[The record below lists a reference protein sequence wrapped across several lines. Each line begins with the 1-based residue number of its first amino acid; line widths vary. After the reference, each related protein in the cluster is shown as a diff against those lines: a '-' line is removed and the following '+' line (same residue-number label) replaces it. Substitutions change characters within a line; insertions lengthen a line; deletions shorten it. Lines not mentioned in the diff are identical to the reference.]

1 MVKKRVLLVDD
12 EASIR
17 RFVGASLRAEGY
29 EVSIAEDGEEAL
41 QVMDATLPDLVIL
54 DIRMPK
60 LDGLEVCRRI
70 REWSQVPVMMLSA
83 VKEEQTKVNCLRIG
97 ADDYL
102 VKPFGIRELAARV
115 EAVLRRSNAT
125 DKPLMEPNLSS
136 GELEISFADR
146 RVTLSGQSV
155 NLTPTEYSLLQQL
168 AVHRG
173 KVLTHEMLLR
183 MVWGPEYD
191 GEKEYVRVFINRI
204 RKKIGDSPENPKYI
218 WTQPGVG
225 YGFID
230 SE

>member
-17 RFVGASLRAEGY
+17 RFVGSSLRAEGY

-41 QVMDATLPDLVIL
+41 QVLDATLPDLVIL

-83 VKEEQTKVNCLRIG
+83 VGEEQVKVKCLRLG

-102 VKPFGIRELAARV
+102 VKPFGVQELTARV
-115 EAVLRRSNAT
+115 EAVLRRSNT
-125 DKPLMEPNLSS
+125 MDKPLMEPNFTS

-146 RVTLSGQSV
+146 LVTLSGRPV

-168 AVHRG
+168 VMHRG

-183 MVWGPEYD
+183 LVWGPEYD

-204 RKKIGDSPENPKYI
+204 RKKIGDSREKPKYI

-225 YGFID
+225 YGFIG